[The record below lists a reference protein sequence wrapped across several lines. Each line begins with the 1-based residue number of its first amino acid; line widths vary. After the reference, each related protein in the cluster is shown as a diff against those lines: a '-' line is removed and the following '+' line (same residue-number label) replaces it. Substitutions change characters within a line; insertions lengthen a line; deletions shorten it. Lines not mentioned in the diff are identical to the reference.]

1 MNLSK
6 SELQVLRA
14 ISLNPGINVENIS
27 GKTGLSKP
35 RVYSIVRDLRRKGLV
50 KPDRKYNMVL
60 YPSSMKLS
68 RALRSQ
74 RDGLIQE
81 AFSGKR
87 LEILEV
93 LYKGSRSVEEI
104 LQAVDLSDKR
114 VYHYLRWF
122 ESFGLVR
129 NVKGRYVLLR
139 DHPLYASLH
148 LLLSGPVKIPSGV
161 EQDAFVSWAGDNEYI
176 VHTSNPEEYRQ
187 NLPNNFLAVGTAR
200 SALDYYGI
208 HVTPLDTTLYVAG
221 RETDTIKRTKKDRI
235 LLEDLI
241 IHLLLDDPY
250 SEESR
255 RYTHWLIQK
264 HEDKIDFIYLKRKA
278 SEYKLQ
284 KKIESIL
291 YDLKPVLKR
300 RN

>member
-6 SELQVLRA
+6 SELQVLRTV
-14 ISLNPGINVENIS
+14 SLNPGINVKNIS
-27 GKTGLSKP
+27 EKTGLSESM
-35 RVYSIVRDLRRKGLV
+35 VYSIVRDLRGKGLV

-60 YPSSMKLS
+60 YPSAIQLS
-68 RALRSQ
+68 RVLRSQ
-74 RDGLIQE
+74 REGLIEE

-104 LQAVDLSDKR
+104 SQAVDLSDKR

-148 LLLSGPVKIPSGV
+148 LLLSKPVKIPSGV
-161 EQDAFVSWAGDNEYI
+161 EQDVFVSWVGDNEYI
-176 VHTSNPEEYRQ
+176 VHMSNPEEYRRD
-187 NLPNNFLAVGTAR
+187 LPDNFFAAVTGR
-200 SALDYYGI
+200 SVLDYYGI
-208 HVTPLDTTLYVAG
+208 HVIPSDTTLYVAG
-221 RETDTIKRTKKDRI
+221 RGTDTIKRTKKGRVSI
-235 LLEDLI
+235 EDLI

-250 SEESR
+250 SEETK
-255 RYTHWLIQK
+255 RYIHWLTQK
-264 HEDKIDFIYLKRKA
+264 HEDKIDFRYLKRKA

-284 KKIESIL
+284 KKIESLL
-291 YDLKPVLKR
+291 YDLKPILKR
-300 RN
+300 R